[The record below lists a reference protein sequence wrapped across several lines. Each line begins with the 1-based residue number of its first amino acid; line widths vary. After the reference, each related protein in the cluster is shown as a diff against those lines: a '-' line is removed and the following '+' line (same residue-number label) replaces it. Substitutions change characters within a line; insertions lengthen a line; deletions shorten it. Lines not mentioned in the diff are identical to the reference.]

1 MSDDPRTEPGTFHEV
16 EEVIEDLRDG
26 KMVVILDDED
36 RENEG
41 DLVCAAEQVTPE
53 IINFMAMH
61 GRGLICLP
69 MTEER
74 LRELDIPLMVQDNTA
89 LHGTSFCVSI
99 EAKHDVTTGI
109 SAADR
114 ARTIRIA
121 ADPKTKAED
130 LVRPGHVFPLKA
142 QAGGVLKRAGHTEAS
157 VDLCRL
163 GGLKPAA
170 VVCEIMNPDGTMAR
184 LGDLRVF
191 AKEHGLKMVTIADVI
206 AYRMRTE
213 RLVRRVASPDLPT
226 AMGKWTIHAFHY
238 ESADRTHVAL
248 VMGELSPERPV
259 LVRVHSECLTG
270 DVFGSTRC
278 DCGPQ
283 LQKAMKVIAEEGEG
297 VVLYLRQEGR
307 GIGLAN
313 KLRAYELQDRDHK
326 DTVEANLLLGFRAD
340 HRDYGVGAQILYDL
354 GVRRLRL
361 MTNNMGKYVALKGY
375 GLEIVERVPLE
386 LPACNENRDYLRT
399 KKVKMGHLLDSV

>member
-1 MSDDPRTEPGTFHEV
+1 MSDDPRHEPGTFHDV
-16 EEVIEDLRDG
+16 EGVIEDLRDG
-26 KMVVILDDED
+26 KMVIILDDED

-99 EAKHDVTTGI
+99 EARHDVTTGI

-121 ADPKTKAED
+121 ADPQARPDD

-191 AKEHGLKMVTIADVI
+191 AETHALKMVTIADVI

-226 AMGKWTIHAFHY
+226 ALGKWTIHA
-238 ESADRTHVAL
+238 
-248 VMGELSPERPV
+248 LS
-259 LVRVHSECLTG
+259 LIH
-270 DVFGSTRC
+270 
-278 DCGPQ
+278 
-283 LQKAMKVIAEEGEG
+283 I
-297 VVLYLRQEGR
+297 
-307 GIGLAN
+307 
-313 KLRAYELQDRDHK
+313 
-326 DTVEANLLLGFRAD
+326 
-340 HRDYGVGAQILYDL
+340 
-354 GVRRLRL
+354 
-361 MTNNMGKYVALKGY
+361 
-375 GLEIVERVPLE
+375 
-386 LPACNENRDYLRT
+386 
-399 KKVKMGHLLDSV
+399 